1 MKVKKW
7 GSRLWGF
14 LWRTILR
21 AFPNLILDELGQ
33 EKRFRQILPWACNGR
48 KSLRVSKM
56 DAEKESQLWRRRFL
70 MVE

>member
-1 MKVKKW
+1 M
-7 GSRLWGF
+7 
-14 LWRTILR
+14 

-48 KSLRVSKM
+48 KSLRASKM